1 MVKIYHNP
9 RCRKSRET
17 LALIKEKGDNVVVQE
32 YLKEPPT
39 KDELRDIVNL
49 LGIRPLDLIR
59 KNEAEFKDHYKGRN
73 LSDEEWL
80 DVMIAHPKLIE
91 RPIVIN
97 ERSAIIGRPPENV
110 LSIL

>member
-17 LALIKEKGDNVVVQE
+17 LTLVSEKREDLVVQE
-32 YLKEPPT
+32 YLTVPIT
-39 KDELRDIVNL
+39 KDELRAIVDL
-49 LGIRPLDLIR
+49 LEIKPFDLVR
-59 KNEAEFKDHYKGRN
+59 KNEVEYREKYKGKN

-80 DVMIAHPKLIE
+80 EAMILHPKLME
-91 RPIVIN
+91 RPIVLN
-97 ERSAIIGRPPENV
+97 EGKAAIGRPPENV